1 MQQKSFSMAYL
12 FVAPFSFFICPP
24 LLKFGYATE
33 TELPSHG
40 AMLQVSG
47 LADIGRKEESK
58 DDGKVN
64 WHLQQLLE
72 I

>member
-12 FVAPFSFFICPP
+12 FCCSHFFIYLPSPP
-24 LLKFGYATE
+24 KVWFATE
-33 TELPSHG
+33 TELPSHE

-58 DDGKVN
+58 DAGKVN
-64 WHLQQLLE
+64 
-72 I
+72 